1 MTEAK
6 SDVAGSLIPVT
17 KQQAMLMLE
26 AAYLWMD
33 MTKYDNARELA
44 LGAATLMPKSEVPQI
59 VVGTVE
65 FNQGNFEKALQAFRR
80 AQQLAPRASLP
91 RAHCGET
98 LLFMGKVNEAMKELK
113 SALDLEPNSDGAK
126 FAQSLI
132 EAKEVGAL
140 PLPKKS
146 EVAKK

>member
-1 MTEAK
+1 MPEAK
-6 SDVAGSLIPVT
+6 SEIANSLVPVT

-33 MTKYDNARELA
+33 MGKFDNAREVLT
-44 LGAATLMPKSEVPQI
+44 GAAALMPRSEVPQLAL
-59 VVGTVE
+59 GTLE
-65 FNQGNFEKALQAFRR
+65 FNQGHYDKALQAFRR

-91 RAHCGET
+91 RAHCGEA

-113 SALDLEPNSDGAK
+113 SALELEPDSDGAK

-132 EAKEVGAL
+132 DAKEAGAL
-140 PLPKKS
+140 PPAKA
-146 EVAKK
+146 AKK